1 MIVFLHWIWNDYDA
15 IHDSCLAMGYR
26 EIPKSFN
33 FPNGLIDN
41 VIEMLYLCFEKS
53 KFEWT
58 IPGIMIPRWAE

>member
-15 IHDSCLAMGYR
+15 IHDSCLAMDYR

-41 VIEMLYLCFEKS
+41 VIEMS
-53 KFEWT
+53 
-58 IPGIMIPRWAE
+58 